1 MKKTLVALAVAAVAA
16 TSANAAVVYNQ
27 DGSKVEVG
35 GSLRLLMTQ
44 YKGERTDLKNKG
56 SRVIFKGTQDLGD
69 GFSALG
75 NVELRFEDDGK
86 DKFGK
91 VQTKRLYAGFAKEG
105 IGQLTF
111 GRQLTNLDDSGLS
124 DYTYNLGGVNQTQ
137 TDGDKV
143 ARFRSASF
151 AGLELGLDYFFGDK
165 DKANDGNKSGY
176 GASLFYTLNIAEN
189 TTLKFNAGYS
199 QVKLKADKV
208 TIGKAEKVKV
218 SGTDENGQ
226 SVQVTVLNDKKVPYK
241 EHKQKAFIVGTELA
255 SGPFAIAVDY
265 SQVKATNNVNVVA
278 YHSDSDSTIRP
289 ELYNRI
295 RTLEVGVKYAYSDK
309 GKVYG
314 EYIWG
319 KGNTHNDSEI
329 CDLDQFILGVDYK
342 LHENVVTYVEGGTA
356 KIKKEHNGREYS
368 SERDNKIGVGFRVYF

>member
-27 DGSKVEVG
+27 DGTKVEVG

-75 NVELRFEDDGK
+75 NVEIRFEDDG
-86 DKFGK
+86 DGKFGK
-91 VQTKRLYAGFAKEG
+91 VQTKRLYAGFAKDG

-111 GRQLTNLDDSGLS
+111 GRQLSNLDDSGLS

-137 TDGDKV
+137 TSGEKV

-176 GASLFYTLNIAEN
+176 GASLFYTLALAEN

-199 QVKLKADKV
+199 QLKFKKGSV
-208 TIGKAEKVKV
+208 TLGQEKVKV
-218 SGTDENGQ
+218 VGTDEDGD
-226 SVQVTVLNDKKVPYK
+226 STDVTVLKDIKVNFN
-241 EHKQKAFIVGTELA
+241 EHKQRAFIVGTELA

-265 SQVKATNNVNVVA
+265 SQVKATDNVNVVA
-278 YHSDSDSTIRP
+278 YHSNSDSSIRP

-295 RTLEVGVKYAYSDK
+295 RTLEVGLKYNYSDN

-319 KGNTHNDSEI
+319 KGNSANDDEI
-329 CDLDQFILGVDYK
+329 CKLNEFILGVDYK
-342 LHENVVTYVEGGTA
+342 LHKNVVTYLEGSTA
-356 KIKKEHNGREYS
+356 KLKKEHKGEEYS
-368 SERDNKIGVGFRVYF
+368 SERDNKVGVGLRVFF